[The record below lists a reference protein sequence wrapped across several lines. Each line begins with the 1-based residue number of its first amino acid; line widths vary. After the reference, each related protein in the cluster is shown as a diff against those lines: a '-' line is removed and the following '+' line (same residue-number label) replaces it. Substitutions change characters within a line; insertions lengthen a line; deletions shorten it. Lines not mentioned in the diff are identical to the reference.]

1 MSTQLKKDL
10 YCNVLGCKCLK
21 TCSDRCVRFAH
32 PVTQAVLHE
41 LLFFFLASLLNFVEH
56 NLAHILSEYS
66 EPSQTNQKGT
76 TLEGEKKRS

>member
-1 MSTQLKKDL
+1 MCWDVNASKH
-10 YCNVLGCKCLK
+10 V
-21 TCSDRCVRFAH
+21 
-32 PVTQAVLHE
+32 VTGVYT
-41 LLFFFLASLLNFVEH
+41 LLIQSHKQFFMNCCFFFLASLLNFVEH